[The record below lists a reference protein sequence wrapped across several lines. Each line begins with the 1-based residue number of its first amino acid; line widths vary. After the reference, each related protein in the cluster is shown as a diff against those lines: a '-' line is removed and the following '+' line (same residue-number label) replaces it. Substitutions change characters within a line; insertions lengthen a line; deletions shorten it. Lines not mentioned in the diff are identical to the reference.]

1 VTGTVS
7 YRERVTLP
15 PGAVLTVRLS
25 DVDER
30 ASIAVW
36 ARLRS

>member
-25 DVDER
+25 EVDER